1 MSQFV
6 AVQEAVDAQDTLSSQ
21 SRPSESPSESS
32 KDGPP
37 ASNKQPDVILASTRY
52 MDHPERGHQEQWR
65 PDHESGRS
73 NRLLTLLLQRLSWRP
88 SRLNVLTEPSAR
100 FLLPAVLLLSVANG
114 ALIAPKLNLLLIL
127 ICRKAPFYDL
137 DLRVDADAN
146 ADVRC
151 QDLFVHHDVAD
162 FTWPVNLI
170 QGILAAVMSPILGS
184 LSDRIGRRDV
194 LAICALGSLS
204 SVVVLI
210 YMTKALDMFVYRY
223 FYLAAVL
230 DGMTGSASALMAAA
244 YAYIADSTPA
254 DERASAFG
262 LCQACFS
269 LGAVLGPVLGGLL
282 MKSTG
287 SVRTVFYTVILA
299 QVLFIVYV
307 VYVLPESVS
316 PEHRLGAQQASDDYG
331 VSDSL
336 ADLIPRD
343 LSELLDRRY
352 HSKLLDRRRLLRL
365 LDRLNF
371 FKSLQILW
379 PSSSVAPKIRRNIKL
394 LAGIDTILIG
404 AGAGAMM
411 IKLLYAELIFHWTNV
426 EAGYFISAT
435 SAASAFGLSIVLPF
449 ASRLTAPILDRGRV
463 SHVGASQSDVF
474 LIRCGVFVGVLAH
487 TLYLFSR
494 SSTQFMLSGCI
505 ASVGTLAS
513 STIQST
519 LTKHVPKQKIGELL
533 GAMAVLHSLCSI
545 IAPAIF
551 AIVYS
556 NTVLHFPASF
566 LLISV
571 VALGVAFIMSLFLR
585 KNTYDSL
592 YADATGEEDVYDA
605 VDLEGE

>member
-21 SRPSESPSESS
+21 SRPSEPPSESS
-32 KDGPP
+32 NDGPP

-65 PDHESGRS
+65 PDHESGRF

-88 SRLNVLTEPSAR
+88 SRLTVLTEPSAR

-114 ALIAPKLNLLLIL
+114 ALIAPKLNLLLTR
-127 ICRKAPFYDL
+127 ICDRQYPQYYSDI
-137 DLRVDADAN
+137 RVVAD

-151 QDLFVHHDVAD
+151 QDPFIHYYTAD
-162 FTWPVNLI
+162 FIWPVNLI
-170 QGILAAVMSPILGS
+170 QGILAAVMSPILGA
-184 LSDRIGRRDV
+184 LSDRIGRRAV
-194 LAICALGSLS
+194 LAICALGSLF

-210 YMTKALDMFVYRY
+210 HMTKSTLILVYHN

-262 LCQACFS
+262 LCHACFS
-269 LGAVLGPVLGGLL
+269 LGAVLGPVLGSLL
-282 MKSTG
+282 IKSTG
-287 SVRTVFYTVILA
+287 SILAVFYTVILA

-316 PEHRLGAQQASDDYG
+316 LEHRLGAQQASDDYG

-343 LSELLDRRY
+343 LSDLLDRRY
-352 HSKLLDRRRLLRL
+352 LSKLLDRRSLLRL

-379 PSSSVAPKIRRNIKL
+379 PSSSVAPKIRRNIIL

-435 SAASAFGLSIVLPF
+435 SAASAFVLSIVLPF
-449 ASRLTAPILDRGRV
+449 ASRLTVRILDRGET
-463 SHVGASQSDVF
+463 SHVVAPQSDIF

-487 TLYLFSR
+487 TLYLLSR

-505 ASVGTLAS
+505 ASVGTIAS
-513 STIQST
+513 SMIQST
-519 LTKHVPKQKIGELL
+519 LTKHVPKQKTGELL

-556 NTVLHFPASF
+556 DTVSHFPANF
-566 LLISV
+566 LLKSV
-571 VALGVAFIMSLFLR
+571 VALGVAFIMSLLLR
-585 KNTYDSL
+585 KSTYDGS

-605 VDLEGE
+605 VELEGE